1 MFKKKKFNNLTS
13 RYNDHA
19 YSGLMGFFMN
29 KCHADLE
36 KYNFQNNISK
46 ILEIG
51 AGSAPHYKYIKHDY
65 DEYHIADTSNIVLKN
80 YKDNPKVIAINY
92 DGKKLP
98 YDNNHFDRIIIS
110 HCLEHI
116 HHPEEFL
123 NEMMNKLKKGG
134 ILSISL
140 PTDPGIL
147 FRIGRIYLKIFSLK
161 KKYKIS
167 KREFDYMNATEH
179 VNSIFNLHSIIKYNY
194 QNILKESFLPFR
206 VRSFDLNLFYN
217 IHISKDI

>member
-1 MFKKKKFNNLTS
+1 
-13 RYNDHA
+13 
-19 YSGLMGFFMN
+19 
-29 KCHADLE
+29 
-36 KYNFQNNISK
+36 
-46 ILEIG
+46 
-51 AGSAPHYKYIKHDY
+51 
-65 DEYHIADTSNIVLKN
+65 
-80 YKDNPKVIAINY
+80 
-92 DGKKLP
+92 
-98 YDNNHFDRIIIS
+98 
-110 HCLEHI
+110 
-116 HHPEEFL
+116 
-123 NEMMNKLKKGG
+123 MNKLKKGG